1 MVTEASVGEELAQFV
16 VSPSESA
23 TLRTFTYSSF
33 WERYMLLLILGL
45 ILFIAAHSTRIF
57 TDDWRSHMLER
68 LGEKRWK
75 VLITLVSIAGFVLM
89 MIGYGQARLTPLPL
103 WEPPIAARS
112 IALVLNLLA
121 FFLLAAAYV
130 PRNIIKAKIGH
141 PMVAGVKI
149 WALAHL
155 LSNGNLADVMLFGSL
170 LVWAVLD
177 FRASRKRDRINE
189 VEYPAATALGTRI
202 TLATGAII
210 WYVFLVWLHVRWI
223 GVSPLGDIAP

>member
-1 MVTEASVGEELAQFV
+1 M
-16 VSPSESA
+16 P
-23 TLRTFTYSSF
+23 
-33 WERYMLLLILGL
+33 LLIVGL

-57 TDDWRSHMLER
+57 TDDWRSQTMER

-75 VLITLVSIAGFVLM
+75 LLNALVSIAGFVLIV
-89 MIGYGQARLTPLPL
+89 IGYGQARLAPLPL
-103 WEPPIAARS
+103 WEPPVAARN

-155 LSNGNLADVMLFGSL
+155 LSNGNLADVILFGSL
-170 LVWAVLD
+170 LVWAVLN
-177 FRASRKRDRINE
+177 FRASRKRDRMNE
-189 VEYPAATALGTRI
+189 VEYPAGTVLGTRV
-202 TLATGAII
+202 TLAVGAIV
-210 WYVFLVWLHVRWI
+210 WYVFLQWLHVQWI
-223 GVSPLGDIAP
+223 GVSPLGAMAS